1 MLGLRF
7 ERGLG
12 VDVTGAQQTM
22 QQLPFDKPGRFY
34 KGNLHVHSNESDG
47 KLSPVEVIDNH
58 KSRGYD
64 FISLTDHLL
73 PYERFNID
81 KPGTIP
87 LTDTTG
93 FRDETFTTL
102 IGAEI
107 HGPSLGNG
115 DLWHLVAAGLPLDF
129 PLWDGVESGPEIA
142 ARANAAGA
150 FVGIAHPAWYALTLE
165 DAMAVLEHSHSV
177 EIYNHACAMIH
188 RADGWYLADSLFDRG
203 IKLSVY
209 AADDAHFKHPQGTFH
224 DAFGGWVQVKAE
236 SLSPESILAA
246 LKAGSFYSSTG
257 AELRDIRIEGDEL
270 VVESSP
276 AELILI
282 TSRGAQSANVY
293 GENLTEARFPLKRWR
308 DLGFARV
315 TVIDAAGNRAWS
327 NPIWFNDAN

>member
-1 MLGLRF
+1 
-7 ERGLG
+7 
-12 VDVTGAQQTM
+12 M
-22 QQLPFDKPGRFY
+22 QQLPFDKPGKFY

-47 KLSPVEVIDNH
+47 KLSPAEVIESH

-73 PYERFNID
+73 PYARLNID
-81 KPGTIP
+81 KPGMIP
-87 LTDTTG
+87 ITDTTA
-93 FRDETFTTL
+93 FRDDAFTTL

-129 PLWDGVESGPEIA
+129 PLWDGVESGLSVAE
-142 ARANAAGA
+142 RAKAAGA

-165 DAMAVLEHSHSV
+165 DALGAVEHSHSV
-177 EIYNHACAMIH
+177 EIYNHACATIQ
-188 RADGWYLADSLFDRG
+188 RENGWYLADSLYDRG
-203 IKLSVY
+203 IRLSAY

-236 SLSPESILAA
+236 ALSPESLLDA
-246 LKAGSFYSSTG
+246 LKNGWFYSSTG

-270 VVESSP
+270 VVETSP
-276 AELILI
+276 AEIILI
-282 TSRGAQSANVY
+282 TSRGAQSSY
-293 GENLTEARFPLKRWR
+293 SRGENLTEARFPLKRWA

-315 TVIDAAGNRAWS
+315 TVIDAEGKRAWS
-327 NPIWFNDAN
+327 NPIWFDKAS